1 MKQFISIVMFAATM
15 ASLVMAGEPLIAPGQ
30 GAMNTPVKQAQ
41 TPDRSLV
48 TGKDEKGV
56 KIQILSVDGKAA
68 KGESVRLVPG
78 THKLA
83 ISCVKMESY
92 GALSV
97 DTTLILTVKP
107 SCDYELLGFFEGKN
121 AKVAVK
127 EKFVR

>member
-1 MKQFISIVMFAATM
+1 MFVATTLL
-15 ASLVMAGEPLIAPGQ
+15 AWAGEHSIGSEQ
-30 GAMNTPVKQAQ
+30 VAMNTLVKQAQ
-41 TPDRSLV
+41 TSDKGLV
-48 TGKDEKGV
+48 TGKDENGV

-68 KGESVRLVPG
+68 RGESVRLVPG

-83 ISCVKMESY
+83 ISCIKSESY

-107 SCDYELLGFFEGKN
+107 NCDYELLGFFEGKN

-127 EKFVR
+127 EKFMR

>member
-1 MKQFISIVMFAATM
+1 MKHFISILMLVMM
-15 ASLVMAGEPLIAPGQ
+15 ASLVMAGEPLPAPGQ
-30 GAMNTPVKQAQ
+30 VAVNAPGKLTQ

-48 TGKDEKGV
+48 TGKDENGV
-56 KIQILSVDGKAA
+56 KIQILSVDGKAT
-68 KGESVRLVPG
+68 KGESVRLTSG

-83 ISCVKMESY
+83 ISCIKTESY

-97 DTTLILTVKP
+97 DTLLMLTVKP
-107 SCDYELLGFFEGKN
+107 NCDYELLGFFEGKN

>member
-1 MKQFISIVMFAATM
+1 MSVMM

-30 GAMNTPVKQAQ
+30 GTVNTPVKQVQ

-68 KGESVRLVPG
+68 GGEPVRLKPG
-78 THKLA
+78 MHKLA
-83 ISCVKMESY
+83 ISCIKSESY

-107 SCDYELLGFFEGKN
+107 RCDYELLGFFEGKN

>member
-1 MKQFISIVMFAATM
+1 MFAATTLL
-15 ASLVMAGEPLIAPGQ
+15 AWAGERPVGSEQVAI
-30 GAMNTPVKQAQ
+30 NTPVKQAQ
-41 TPDRSLV
+41 TLDRSLV
-48 TGKDEKGV
+48 TGKDEQGV
-56 KIQILSVDGKAA
+56 KIQILSVDGKAT
-68 KGESVRLVPG
+68 KGESVRLNPG

-83 ISCVKMESY
+83 ISCIKTESY

-97 DTTLILTVKP
+97 DTLLMLTVKP